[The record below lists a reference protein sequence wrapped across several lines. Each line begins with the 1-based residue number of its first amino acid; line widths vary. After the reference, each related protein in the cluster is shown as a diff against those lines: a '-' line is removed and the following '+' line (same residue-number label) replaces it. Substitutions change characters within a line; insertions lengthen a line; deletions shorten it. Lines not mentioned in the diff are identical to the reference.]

1 MQQRL
6 EFAPLHLYWAVF
18 VAPLCPVDKKS
29 IPYWQTPDTNGTSSR
44 FMELLVLIQFCLV
57 IPCWTHSC
65 VFGFFT
71 FFPTPKNCLV
81 EDALHVSASMSVFSH
96 VEGFFM
102 LTLSVD
108 IYMYRESLA
117 TLPNPS
123 FLKLWDIPVFTCFYF
138 KTGNE
143 KTKPY
148 FSYFCESLLQ
158 ISGRLVEKEQLCPA
172 ERKWSQIVS
181 IMKWFLKCFFSRI

>member
-1 MQQRL
+1 MFLAFSHSFQHQKTVWLRM
-6 EFAPLHLYWAVF
+6 P
-18 VAPLCPVDKKS
+18 CTCQPV
-29 IPYWQTPDTNGTSSR
+29 
-44 FMELLVLIQFCLV
+44 
-57 IPCWTHSC
+57 
-65 VFGFFT
+65 
-71 FFPTPKNCLV
+71 
-81 EDALHVSASMSVFSH
+81 SVFSH

-102 LTLSVD
+102 LTVSVD
-108 IYMYRESLA
+108 IYVYRESLA

-172 ERKWSQIVS
+172 ERK
-181 IMKWFLKCFFSRI
+181 